1 MKNKKFKFFDENRIY
16 SKYLILLFILL
27 FSIFKLNEEKYKK
40 KNLFF
45 DLKLCLCTLGRNEN
59 KYIREF
65 VEYYKA
71 YGVDK
76 IYLYDNNDIQGER
89 FEEVIEDY
97 IKENFVE
104 IVDYRGIPFALIKIM
119 NDCYQKNL
127 YKYDWLI
134 FYEIDEFIF
143 LKNYTNI
150 KYFLNQSKFNNCQK
164 IQLNWVHRSDNNLIH
179 YDERPVVKRFI
190 QIGKNVK
197 KNRFNS
203 LGYVKTIIR
212 GNISINIT
220 NNHILNNQIKGCDGE
235 GRKIK
240 YNGFLNHNPD
250 YEKYYINHYFSKS
263 VEEFVNKLKRG
274 DAERGA
280 TKENNYY
287 QIGKYFYI
295 NEITPQKID
304 YLEKHLGIDL
314 SKYKKIN

>member
-1 MKNKKFKFFDENRIY
+1 MTNKKFKLLDKNRRY
-16 SKYLILLFILL
+16 SKYLILLFILFL
-27 FSIFKLNEEKYKK
+27 FSILKINEEKYKK
-40 KNLFF
+40 KNFFF
-45 DLKLCLCTLGRNEN
+45 DLKLCLCTLGKNEN

-65 VEYYKA
+65 VEYYKL
-71 YGVDK
+71 YGADK

-97 IKENFVE
+97 IKENYVE
-104 IVDYRGIPFALIKIM
+104 IVDFRGIHFALIKIM

-150 KYFLNQSKFNNCQK
+150 KYFLNQSKFNDCQK

-179 YDERPVVKRFI
+179 YDERPVVKRFT

-197 KNRFNS
+197 KNKLNY
-203 LGYVKTIIR
+203 LGYVKSIIR

-220 NNHILNNQIKGCDGE
+220 NNHILNKQIKGCDGE

-240 YNGFLNHNPD
+240 YNSILNNNPD
-250 YEKYYINHYFSKS
+250 YEKYYINHYYSKS
-263 VEEFVNKLKRG
+263 LEEFVNKLKRG
-274 DAERGA
+274 DAQRGVN
-280 TKENNYY
+280 KENNYY

-314 SKYKKIN
+314 KKSN